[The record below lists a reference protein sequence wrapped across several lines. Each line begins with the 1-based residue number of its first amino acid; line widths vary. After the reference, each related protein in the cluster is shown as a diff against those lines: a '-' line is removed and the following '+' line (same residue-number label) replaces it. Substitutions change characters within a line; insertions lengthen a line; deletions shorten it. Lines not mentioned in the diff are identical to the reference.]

1 MTTDTYAEL
10 RDAPPPLETPA
21 RALALGA
28 HPDDIEFGCGGTL
41 ARWAREGCLVVMAI
55 MTDGSKGT
63 WDPSMAPGELV
74 QSRRKEQDRAAAELG
89 AAEVVW
95 LGHTDGELVYS
106 MDLRAQVCKLIREH
120 RPDVF
125 LSHDPWQR
133 YQLHPDHRATG
144 LAAVDGMVA
153 ARDHLFFP
161 QQGLGPHRPQA
172 MLLWSADEPD
182 HWEPLGDEDIA
193 AKLAALLAHE
203 SQGTSTMGGAHDD
216 DEQRSEFEAKIRA
229 WAAEHGSA
237 AGLPAAERFKRL
249 TP

>member
-1 MTTDTYAEL
+1 MTTDRYGEL
-10 RDAPPPLETPA
+10 RDAPPPLAAPS

-41 ARWAREGCLVVMAI
+41 AKWAAAGCHVVMAI

-63 WDPSMAPGELV
+63 WDPSMEPGALV
-74 QSRRKEQDRAAAELG
+74 QQRRDEQDTAARALG
-89 AAEVVW
+89 ATEVVW
-95 LGHTDGELVYS
+95 LGHTDGEVVYS
-106 MDLRAQVCKLIREH
+106 MDLRAQVCRLIREH

-144 LAAVDGMVA
+144 TAAVDGMVA

-161 QQGLGPHRPQA
+161 QQGLGPHRPSA
-172 MLLWSADEPD
+172 MLLWSADVVD
-182 HWEPLGDEDIA
+182 HWEPLAEGDVA

-203 SQGTSTMGGAHDD
+203 SQGTTTMGGAEVDV
-216 DEQRSEFEAKIRA
+216 EKRAEFEDRIRT
-229 WAAEHGSA
+229 WVSEQGSA
-237 AGLPAAERFKRL
+237 AGIPAAESFKRL